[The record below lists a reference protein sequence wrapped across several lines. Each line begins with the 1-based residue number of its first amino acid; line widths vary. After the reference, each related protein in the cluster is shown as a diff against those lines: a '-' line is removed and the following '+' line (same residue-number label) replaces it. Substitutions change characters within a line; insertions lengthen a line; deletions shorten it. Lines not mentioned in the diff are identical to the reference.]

1 MPASDP
7 SPVADQNRV
16 QREGF
21 LRLLYERTHGDT
33 EAAVAMNGVGASLG
47 LDAVRT
53 GRVVQSLVEA
63 GLVRWAGMGGVI
75 AIKQAGVR
83 AVEEPASPSGS
94 IVIQGNV
101 FDSQLMSGGRGNV
114 QQRSAS
120 GPSGGASLADFA
132 AAVRAQLAAL
142 GLTPDGEQEADA
154 QLSTIEGQ
162 LKSSRP
168 NRTILQAALAAVVA
182 ILESA
187 PGREI
192 AGELM
197 RRVPDLLR

>member
-7 SPVADQNRV
+7 SPVAGQNRAL
-16 QREGF
+16 RDEF
-21 LRLLYERTHGDT
+21 LRLLYERTQGNM
-33 EAAVAMNGVGASLG
+33 EVALAMNDVGASLG
-47 LDAVRT
+47 LDPART
-53 GRVVQSLVEA
+53 GRVVQYLVEA

-75 AIKQAGVR
+75 SIQPAGVR
-83 AVEEPASPSGS
+83 AVEEPATPSGS

-120 GPSGGASLADFA
+120 GEPLADFT

-142 GLTPDGEQEADA
+142 GLSTDGEQEADA

-162 LKSSRP
+162 LKSRRP
-168 NRTILQAALAAVVA
+168 NRSVLQAAVAAVVA

-192 AGELM
+192 AEQLM